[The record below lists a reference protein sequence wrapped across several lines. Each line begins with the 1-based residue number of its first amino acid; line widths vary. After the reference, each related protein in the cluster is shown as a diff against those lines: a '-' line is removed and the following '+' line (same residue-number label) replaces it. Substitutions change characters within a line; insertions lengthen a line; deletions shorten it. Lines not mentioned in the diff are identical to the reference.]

1 MVQYENKLKD
11 KFKVAAIQFCAS
23 EDKKEN
29 LALISRF
36 IHSATE
42 REVDI
47 VVLPEVFNCCGR
59 TEVMLEN
66 AEQIPGYT
74 TDFLSDMA
82 KRTGISIVCG
92 SIFEKAEKNKAFN
105 TSVIVGS
112 DGEILAKYRKIHLF
126 DVDIRGRVRHK
137 ESDHVTGGDE
147 IVSLKMDNFDA
158 GLVICYD
165 LRFCEIFRTL
175 ALRGAKIMFLP
186 AAFTLATGKYH
197 WEPLI
202 KARAIENQ
210 VFIVA
215 ANQIGTSP
223 NDITCYGKSMI
234 VDPWGRVL
242 AKAADNEN
250 IISAEIDFSVLDTV
264 RTEIPVFNHR
274 RIDLY

>member
-1 MVQYENKLKD
+1 MDKGKDKLKI
-11 KFKVAAIQFCAS
+11 AAVQFCAN

-29 LALISRF
+29 LTRISRY
-36 IHSATE
+36 IHTAIE
-42 REVDI
+42 KGVDT

-59 TEVMLEN
+59 TEVMVKN

-74 TDFLSDMA
+74 TSFLSDIA
-82 KRTGISIVCG
+82 QRGGISIVCG
-92 SIFEKAEKNKAFN
+92 TIYEKAEKNKVFN
-105 TSVIVGS
+105 TSVLVGR

-126 DVDIRGRVRHK
+126 DVDISGRVRYK
-137 ESDHVTGGDE
+137 ESDYVTAGNE
-147 IVSLKMDNFDA
+147 IVTVSMDNFDV

-165 LRFCEIFRTL
+165 LRFCELFRIL
-175 ALRGAKIMFLP
+175 ALRGAKIIFLP
-186 AAFTLATGKYH
+186 SAFTLATGKYH

-215 ANQIGTSP
+215 VNQIGTSP
-223 NDITCYGKSMI
+223 NNITCYGKSMI

-242 AKAADNEN
+242 AEAEDDDN
-250 IISAEIDFSVLDTV
+250 IISAEIDLNVLDTV
-264 RTEIPVFNHR
+264 RADIPSFSHR